1 MNGIAPQNDIRKME
15 DGGWYWVSKPVIQEY
30 APKVGFLSACV
41 YHLLA
46 SMADE
51 NQSCYPSQRY
61 IAEKL
66 GCCRS
71 SVSRAVRKLK
81 DQGLI
86 RSNGKG
92 RDHSV
97 YQLLKVRS
105 CTSAIQ
111 VSHRC
116 NSDDAPVDTNNTSLT
131 RNNNNNV
138 VSVKKIN
145 RRTDSN
151 EEFKPQTKEEL
162 LALEIA
168 QTLGDPRNPRK
179 YLQYTKRYAES
190 LLREVLSQVK
200 QTPEEKIKKSRV
212 ALFVYLVNHYAKRS
226 A

>member
-1 MNGIAPQNDIRKME
+1 MNETSPQYNLRKMD

-30 APKVGFLSACV
+30 VPKVGFLSACD

-51 NQSCYPSQRY
+51 SQSCYPSQRY

-86 RSNGKG
+86 RSTGKG

-97 YQLLKVRS
+97 YQLLKIRS
-105 CTSAIQ
+105 SAGATQ
-111 VSHRC
+111 MSHQC
-116 NSDDAPVDTNNTSLT
+116 NSDDAPADTNNTLLT

-138 VSVKKIN
+138 VCVKKID
-145 RRTDSN
+145 RRTDSH

-162 LALEIA
+162 LALDIA
-168 QTLGDPRNPRK
+168 KTVGDAQNPRK
-179 YLQYTKRYAES
+179 YLHYVRRYAEP
-190 LLREVLSQVK
+190 LLRQVLSQVR

-212 ALFVYLVNHYAKRS
+212 ALFIYLVNHYAKRP